1 MNGLK
6 VLLKK
11 ELREQWRTY
20 KLLIIGGLFLFFG
33 ISTPLLLNYLPE
45 ILELTGENV
54 NIEFPPPTAIESLNE
69 FAGTIAQVGVLATVL
84 VAMGG
89 IAREKE
95 RGTAAMLLAKP
106 VGKEAFVLSK
116 LVAASAVFIV
126 ALALGAGACYAY
138 TVMLIESGDLG
149 GFIVLTLL
157 ITLFLAFC
165 LAVTLL
171 YSSIF
176 RSSLLAG
183 GLALATL
190 IGQSVLT
197 QVPFIG
203 DFVPGSLAAWNVEL
217 LTGQPANIWP
227 SIIVTFAL
235 ISACVYF
242 SAMVLRRREI

>member
-1 MNGLK
+1 VNGFK
-6 VLLKK
+6 ALLKK

-20 KLLIIGGLFLFFG
+20 KLLIVGGLFLFFG
-33 ISTPLLLNYLPE
+33 ISTPLILNYLPH
-45 ILELTGENV
+45 ILELSGENV

-69 FAGTIAQVGVLATVL
+69 FAATIAQVGVLAAVL
-84 VAMGG
+84 IAMGA

-95 RGTAAMLLAKP
+95 RGTAAMLLVKP
-106 VGKEAFVLSK
+106 VGREAFVVSK
-116 LVAASAVFIV
+116 LVATSAVFIV
-126 ALALGAGACYAY
+126 ALVLGAAACYTY

-157 ITLFLAFC
+157 MVLFLVFC

-171 YSSIF
+171 YSSVF

-183 GLALATL
+183 GVALATL

-197 QVPFIG
+197 QLPLIG

-217 LTGQPANIWP
+217 LSGQPANIWP
-227 SIIVTFAL
+227 SIIVTFVL
-235 ISACVYF
+235 IAACVYF
-242 SAMVLRRREI
+242 SAVVLRRREI